1 MLHSIHS
8 ALSKHL
14 NIFSAT
20 IAMTL
25 DECVVLEESVFYNS
39 KDVDEALV
47 ERIRALLDGYACF
60 NEQAM
65 TPPFPPPRPHPCKRY
80 DHFRRKV
87 PPGGRTNAH
96 TSHPPRRVQQPE
108 RQLTALLNKLSD
120 SNFEKLS
127 KSVLEAGCSTEYI
140 VAAILTK
147 CQKQPCFME
156 LYMRLLERV
165 FQHTTA
171 ELQGVV
177 KECVTKFLDSSIEH
191 CAKDISFTLNNESYD
206 DFCNN
211 ISLKANT
218 LGKHKTVLALLFSD
232 DEALVES
239 SVMKAHNYFDA
250 LFNMAKVMG
259 EKGEKNTDMHE
270 LVLEMVLD
278 CSRCGQDDWNAQMR
292 AYFTNPT
299 NTRAYSAK
307 ARFKVMD
314 VFD

>member
-1 MLHSIHS
+1 
-8 ALSKHL
+8 
-14 NIFSAT
+14 
-20 IAMTL
+20 MTL
-25 DECVVLEESVFYNS
+25 DEYVVLEECVFYNA
-39 KDVDEALV
+39 KGVDEALV
-47 ERIRALLDGYACF
+47 GRIRSLLDGYTCF

-65 TPPFPPPRPHPCKRY
+65 TPPFSNPRPHPCKRY

-87 PPGGRTNAH
+87 TPGGRANAH
-96 TSHPPRRVQQPE
+96 GCHPPRRVQPE

-127 KSVLEAGCSTEYI
+127 KNVLEVGCPTEYI

-165 FQHTTA
+165 FQHTTT
-171 ELQGVV
+171 EMQDVV
-177 KECVTKFLDSSIEH
+177 KECVTQFLDTSIEH
-191 CAKDISFTLNNESYD
+191 CAKDVAFTLDNDNYD

-232 DEALVES
+232 DDALVER
-239 SVMKAHNYFDA
+239 SVIKAHTYFDA
-250 LFNMAKVMG
+250 LFNRAKVMG
-259 EKGEKNTDMHE
+259 EKGERNNDLHE

-278 CSRCGQDDWNAQMR
+278 CSRCGREDWNAKMR